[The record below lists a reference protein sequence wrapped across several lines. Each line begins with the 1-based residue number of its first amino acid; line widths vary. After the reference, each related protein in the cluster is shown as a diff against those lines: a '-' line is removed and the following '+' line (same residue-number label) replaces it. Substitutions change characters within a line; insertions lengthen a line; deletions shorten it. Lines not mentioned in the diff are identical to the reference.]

1 MYVEKY
7 RWCTGTVQTLVVS
20 SLLWTV
26 RYLKIRNPTQKIIFF
41 FFFKLDF
48 VLIRTYLLLRVAKS
62 STRNA
67 NFSSP
72 NFCCSL
78 FSFLSQGLLQ
88 NFVEGN
94 ELLLVFHCHSV
105 AKLFQPEHIFANRLV
120 FQVRD
125 N

>member
-1 MYVEKY
+1 MYVRREVSLVY
-7 RWCTGTVQTLVVS
+7 RYRTNTGCFIFVVDCTVFKNKKS
-20 SLLWTV
+20 HS
-26 RYLKIRNPTQKIIFF
+26 KNNFF
-41 FFFKLDF
+41 FLFQ
-48 VLIRTYLLLRVAKS
+48 IRFRTDTYLLLRVAKS